1 MTEPTRRSD
10 RLPRAKEN
18 DLASERRNGGVELS
32 LAVPIYNEEAVLPVL
47 FERLRA
53 CFAPAVLERAG
64 IARLQIVMVDDGSR
78 DASAELI
85 REEIEAGAP
94 ISLVCLS
101 RNSGHQAAVV
111 AGLDHADGDVG
122 GVLNADLQD
131 PSEEIL
137 TMLERWRDGYDVV
150 YAERRRRPE
159 PAYKRFGYWSFYK
172 LLSWLTEGLVPGQ
185 SSDFCVMDRRVVEA
199 MRALPERLCFVRGL
213 RAWVGFRQIAHPY
226 DRDTRAAGSPKY
238 NLRSL
243 YTLATDGIASS
254 SVRPLQV
261 TQGFATVFFFLTI
274 VTGVRAGARIL
285 LGAESDPI
293 VVRLDALIALVSLIG
308 FSILASLYVLSAYV
322 ARTYLE
328 VKGRPPNLVREVVSR
343 AAGSPERS

>member
-10 RLPRAKEN
+10 RLPRAQEN

-32 LAVPIYNEEAVLPVL
+32 LAVPIYSEEAVLPVL

-111 AGLDHADGDVG
+111 AGLDNADGDVV

-199 MRALPERLCFVRGL
+199 MRALPERLRFVRGL

-261 TQGFATVFFFLTI
+261 PQGFATVFFFLTI

-285 LGAESDPI
+285 LGTESDPI
-293 VVRLDALIALVSLIG
+293 VVRLDALISLIG